1 MHQLME
7 SEVCIFASSN
17 TGLVNGFLYVALL
30 SGITSLVS
38 ASLGLLFLV
47 LWPERQIALSAL
59 AVCSAVS
66 AACTAQGLLLG
77 GNE

>member
-17 TGLVNGFLYVALL
+17 TGLVNGFLYVAL

-59 AVCSAVS
+59 DVCSAVS

>member
-7 SEVCIFASSN
+7 GELCIFASSN

-47 LWPERQIALSAL
+47 LWPERQIALRAL

-66 AACTAQGLLLG
+66 AAYADQGLLLG